1 MPLNIASL
9 VEESLRLKN
18 SSIDYVVPIGKKSL
32 TQVKVHTMIS
42 DLIKDIA
49 KVAGVKGL
57 LILLSGIATTYVT
70 YEAVKE
76 SPEEVIEEEVEV
88 AEKAPASNNFRKI
101 ASQAKSLFAPSKSN
115 NQSEVKVTQYDKEK
129 FVESGVEPETN
140 DFSAYRKDEE
150 TTSPIGFG
158 SSSSN
163 FVAAPSSGGLGDFSF
178 GDSGGGSSSGSR
190 SSSGSGSSSSS
201 GDSSVVSSV
210 GSAPVAEADNE
221 KPTSSNTNTS
231 KGGGSAPAATITN
244 TCAPSILGGSFGNP
258 IGVTISCDLP
268 STVKYCLSDNGTCC
282 DPETAGTTYS
292 SSVVIGPKN
301 ANYCLSFVGEN
312 ATTGVTTVSEYS
324 YQINSTFPNLTVTFD
339 KTYYQSTELDAIT
352 LAHSTNFGSNNYF
365 MHQLNLKSHD
375 PGLSGLNY
383 DCDEIMTN
391 YSSLT
396 TPNVVEVLLDFDI
409 AGLTPASQV
418 EIPLA
423 LGQMDYGDNYITTFV
438 VNNNFVAPLRSCAT
452 TRVILEDFE
461 YFQADVSH
469 GESGTNSVREF
480 EGGFLSYGFF
490 EDDANVYRGPAGES
504 VSSNTSES
512 LQSGMFGMFY

>member
-1 MPLNIASL
+1 M
-9 VEESLRLKN
+9 
-18 SSIDYVVPIGKKSL
+18 IG
-32 TQVKVHTMIS
+32 
-42 DLIKDIA
+42 DLLKDIA

-57 LILLSGIATTYVT
+57 LILLSGVATTYVT

-76 SPEEVIEEEVEV
+76 SPNEVIEEEVV
-88 AEKAPASNNFRKI
+88 AEDKAPESNNFRKI

-115 NQSEVKVTQYDKEK
+115 KQSEVKVTQYDKEK
-129 FVESGVEPETN
+129 FVESGVEPDTN
-140 DFSAYRKDEE
+140 DFSSFKKEE
-150 TTSPIGFG
+150 EPATPLSFSTAG
-158 SSSSN
+158 N
-163 FVAAPSSGGLGDFSF
+163 FVSASSGGLGDFGFS
-178 GDSGGGSSSGSR
+178 DSGGGSSSGSE

-210 GSAPVAEADNE
+210 GTTPVAESDSDNE
-221 KPTSSNTNTS
+221 TTTDSTSS
-231 KGGGSAPAATITN
+231 KGGGSTAPAATVTN

-282 DPETAGTTYS
+282 DPETSGTNYS
-292 SSVVIGPKN
+292 TSVVIGPKS

-312 ATTGVTTVSEYS
+312 ATTGATTVSEYN
-324 YQINSTFPNLTVTFD
+324 YQINSTFPNLTVTYD
-339 KTYYQSTELDAIT
+339 KTYYQSTELNAVT
-352 LAHSTNFGSNNYF
+352 LAHSTNFGSSNF
-365 MHQLNLKSHD
+365 SMHQLNLKSNN
-375 PGLSGLNY
+375 PGPAGLDY

-391 YSSLT
+391 YSSLSA
-396 TPNVVEVLLDFDI
+396 PSVVEVLLDFDI
-409 AGLTPASQV
+409 AGLSAASQV

-438 VNNNFVAPLRSCAT
+438 VNNNFVAPVRSCAT

-480 EGGFLSYGFF
+480 EGGFLTYGFF
-490 EDDANVYRGPAGES
+490 EADADVYRGPAGVS
-504 VSSNTSES
+504 VSSNTDES
-512 LQSGMFGMFY
+512 LQSGMFGIFY